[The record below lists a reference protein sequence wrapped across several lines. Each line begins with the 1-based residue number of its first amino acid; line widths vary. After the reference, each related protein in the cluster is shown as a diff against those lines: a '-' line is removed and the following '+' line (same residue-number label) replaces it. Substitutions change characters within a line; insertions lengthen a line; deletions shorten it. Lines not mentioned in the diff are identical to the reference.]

1 MASMR
6 QILNMIRHVRA
17 GVVNRTRVRALTN
30 LKPNDHQAA
39 FDVLEQQ
46 KFKYVAIGPSSYCLI
61 NAVTLPRVCLKRL
74 EKATGASWSLVHN
87 SKDLLHFQNQFN
99 NRHVENLLQKAF
111 ELKASDIF
119 LTKNDTGTTIC
130 FRHNRQLKLHQTFEQ
145 DRCGYL
151 LKSLLVLAG
160 QTINDSLAPYEG
172 HFRYDFHGKILF
184 CRLSFVASKV
194 SQSLVLRLLSE
205 DLFPFD
211 YSKLR
216 LPDAL
221 QHLLQNYCQQP
232 TLSGMILISGS
243 TGSGKTTTAYALAKL
258 LRKNNRKIISIE
270 DPIEAEQEGILQ
282 TEIKSQLGYTFNDA
296 LKAVLRQDPNVI
308 LLGEIRDT
316 ETAQAAFYASLSGYL
331 VITTLHAD
339 LLSSVPFRCNEL
351 GIDFNVFKDNVK
363 IQIHQRWNEA
373 EHSPHFEWGSHL

>member
-1 MASMR
+1 MK

-17 GVVNRTRVRALTN
+17 GVVNHTRIRALTN
-30 LKPNDHQAA
+30 LKPNDRQAA
-39 FDVLEQQ
+39 FDVLTQYG
-46 KFKYVAIGPSSYCLI
+46 FDYVATGPSSYCLI
-61 NAVTLPRVCLKRL
+61 NVIALPSICLERL
-74 EKATGASWSLVHN
+74 GKATNSNWYLLHN
-87 SKDLLHFQNQFN
+87 SKNLLHVQNRFN
-99 NRHVENLLQKAF
+99 NRHVEDLLKKAF

-145 DRCGYL
+145 DRYGYL

-172 HFRYDFHGKILF
+172 HFRYDFHGKKLF
-184 CRLSFVASKV
+184 CRLSFVASKI

-221 QHLLQNYCQQP
+221 QHLLQNYCQRSV
-232 TLSGMILISGS
+232 LSGMILISGA
-243 TGSGKTTTAYALAKL
+243 TGSGKTTTAYALTKL
-258 LRKNNRKIISIE
+258 LVKNNQKIISIE
-270 DPIEAEQEGILQ
+270 DPIEAEQEGIIQ

-331 VITTLHAD
+331 IITTLHAD
-339 LLSSVPFRCNEL
+339 LLSSVPFRCHEL
-351 GIDFNVFKDNVK
+351 GIDFNVFQDNVK
-363 IQIHQRWNEA
+363 LQIHQRWNEA
-373 EHSPHFEWGSHL
+373 ENSPHFEWKSYL